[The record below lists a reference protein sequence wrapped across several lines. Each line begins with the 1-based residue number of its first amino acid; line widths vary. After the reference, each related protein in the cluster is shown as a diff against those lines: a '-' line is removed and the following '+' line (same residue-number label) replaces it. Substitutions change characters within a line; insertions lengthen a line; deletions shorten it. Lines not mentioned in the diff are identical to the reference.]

1 MPLRLPSRVHRY
13 YDGPMPSRT
22 PSPRRRRTAASLTAA
37 VVAIGGLAVPSA
49 HAAIEVGDENGDVVA
64 RFARVTCKVT
74 SVKGGKRFHASAKSG
89 RWSMTLTIYPGD
101 FQGYGKAYDIRYG
114 DDSPVDVD
122 VWPRGGRTFSN
133 SYRRETY
140 ETPEGGIKLPVP
152 GRVRFRTSGKRRTLE
167 VGLGAIWNGP
177 TSDEEVAVAGRAAC
191 R

>member
-1 MPLRLPSRVHRY
+1 MPT
-13 YDGPMPSRT
+13 RT
-22 PSPRRRRTAASLTAA
+22 TPRCRRTIVPLTAA
-37 VVAIGGLAVPSA
+37 VVVAGALAAPSA
-49 HAAIEVGDENGDVVA
+49 DAAIEVGDGNGDVVA
-64 RFARVTCKVT
+64 RFAQVTCKVT
-74 SVKGGKRFHASAKSG
+74 SGKGGKRFHASAKSG

-101 FQGYGKAYDIRYG
+101 FKGYGRTYDIRYG
-114 DDSPVDVD
+114 DESAVDVD

-140 ETPEGGIKLPVP
+140 ETPEGGIKLPAP

-177 TSDEEVAVAGRAAC
+177 TSDEEVAVAGRASC